1 MTTESYNLFCNQL
14 DSVIK
19 KFPNLMITELDGIK
33 ALKGILDIKDASNV
47 VVGSFSIE
55 IKYRMEFPY
64 RFPILY
70 EVGEAIPN
78 IADRHK
84 YPDGSCCITV
94 LPDEIL
100 KCRDGISVLPFI
112 EKYVIPYFANQVY
125 YSQNGKY
132 LNGEYSH
139 GNDGYIE
146 FYTNFFKTSDSSK
159 WREDVNRVKSENVIK
174 MDRNKPCFCGS
185 GHKYKNCHDKIYYN
199 ISRFGPELL
208 LKNINNILL
217 LKIIK

>member
-1 MTTESYNLFCNQL
+1 MTTESYKLFCNQL

-19 KFPNLMITELDGIK
+19 KFPNLMITELDGVM

-84 YPDGSCCITV
+84 YQDGSCCITV

-100 KCRDGISVLPFI
+100 KCMDGISVLSYI
-112 EKYVIPYFANQVY
+112 EEYAIPYFANQIY

-139 GNDGYIE
+139 GKDGFIE
-146 FYTNFFKTSDSSK
+146 FYTNFFKTTDSSK
-159 WREDVNRVKSENVIK
+159 WREDVERVSSGTIIK
-174 MDRNKPCFCGS
+174 MDRNKQCFCGS
-185 GHKYKNCHDKIYYN
+185 GLKYKNCHDKIYYN
-199 ISRFGPELL
+199 ISKLG
-208 LKNINNILL
+208 INQITNDFKYLI
-217 LKIIK
+217 